1 MPLWQMETISV
12 LILNTMLCLNV
23 AMVAAD
29 LEGIAKGMG
38 MVMVWAVLA
47 VAVLMHS
54 FSIGVFAVGAGC
66 HATSSWGWKQTVSVL
81 LAASSGICFLM
92 EYRNNHP
99 LFLGPLPFPVRIRRW
114 S

>member
-23 AMVAAD
+23 AMVAANF
-29 LEGIAKGMG
+29 EGIAKSMG
-38 MVMVWAVLA
+38 MVWAVLA
-47 VAVLMHS
+47 VAVLRHS
-54 FSIGVFAVGAGC
+54 FSIGIFAVGAGC
-66 HATSSWGWKQTVSVL
+66 HATSSWGWNPTVAVH

-92 EYRNNHP
+92 EYRNNPP